1 MAKKEH
7 KPTQNERILKY
18 IDDFGSI
25 TDIEAYMDL
34 GIRRLASRIHDLKS
48 LGYPIVGEFETVK
61 NRWEEKIRIK
71 RYRMLKEA
79 V

>member
-18 IDDFGSI
+18 IEDFGSI

-48 LGYPIVGEFETVK
+48 LGYPIVSEFEKGK
-61 NRWEEKIRIK
+61 NRYGEKTHFK

-79 V
+79 I